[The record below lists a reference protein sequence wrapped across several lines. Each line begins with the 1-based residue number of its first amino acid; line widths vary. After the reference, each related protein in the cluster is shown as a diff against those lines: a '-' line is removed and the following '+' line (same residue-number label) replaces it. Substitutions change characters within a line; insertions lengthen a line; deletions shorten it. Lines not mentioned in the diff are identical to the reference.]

1 MITVLLTVAKED
13 YMKKRINCSSVTN
26 LNVTI
31 VNKERE
37 EKRRK
42 KIFDVSVKMVGLW
55 PAVKDICKTLYPVA
69 VKAGMLF
76 KNMLFAVLSC
86 FAPGGYI
93 PNIPPVR
100 EYQEQTITLSHPGN
114 VLLVGVDGQTI
125 SLPVKE

>member
-1 MITVLLTVAKED
+1 
-13 YMKKRINCSSVTN
+13 MKKKKNCSAVTN
-26 LNVTI
+26 VNVTV

-37 EKRRK
+37 EEKSK
-42 KIFDVSVKMVGLW
+42 KLFDVLVKTVGLW
-55 PAVKDICKTLYPVA
+55 PAVKDICKTLYPVV

-86 FAPGGYI
+86 FAPGRYI

>member
-1 MITVLLTVAKED
+1 MITVLLTVAKEEF
-13 YMKKRINCSSVTN
+13 YEEEKNCSAVTN
-26 LNVTI
+26 VNVTV

-37 EKRRK
+37 EEKSK
-42 KIFDVSVKMVGLW
+42 KLFDVLVKTVGLW

-76 KNMLFAVLSC
+76 KNMLFVVLSC
-86 FAPGGYI
+86 FAPGRYI